1 MIAFFDPEDIVQ
13 TMGVQGLD
21 VGGIRTQAVFSD
33 NEFEVRVVLAQPGN
47 EPVRGIPFTV
57 CLSVPSCFT
66 IGSGQRNHCTHIRM
80 DNCCA

>member
-47 EPVRGIPFTV
+47 EPFRGIPFTV
-57 CLSVPSCFT
+57 IFVRAIVFHQSVQASTESLHAYPD
-66 IGSGQRNHCTHIRM
+66 G
-80 DNCCA
+80 